1 MMSRWA
7 TLKDRAA
14 GRWQIPLL
22 VVSLALLAG
31 AFMRVRPAPTKL
43 PPEQA
48 LKHLSTLVSGELYDR
63 AIKLAD
69 LLLVGEKYAATDRAA
84 VHLQLGRARYGRAL
98 HRSVRTSVTGR
109 QILEHYQHAV
119 SHAQRLTSD
128 DYRNMGR
135 AFEWQQQF
143 DRALEQYEKALEL
156 GFPQPL
162 DLRKHMLSLILD
174 KMDTPPERSNELV
187 DRFLAEVGDDRLDLI
202 LWATERKLDLLE
214 ALGRLDEAT
223 TLLTR
228 YRESF
233 QSSDLHDRFAYL
245 EAWLLYKAGHFD
257 EAETHLRAV
266 RNRVERE
273 DETYAM
279 TGWLLGRVVMADGGP
294 QRPAEA
300 LSFFQDVIVTRAG
313 TPYGVASRIGAAEA
327 LAMLERHGEATD
339 AYRIAI
345 EELESLGPQRLV
357 NREVLRTSLGVMADG
372 QRQLGRLGEAVDYAQ
387 LAVAL
392 VDSGNIEQTVLFLQ
406 QLAQAQSM
414 LAAQLDGQSRAGRGS
429 TQGKVQAS
437 SRAARDMFAQAA
449 STYLELAQITAL
461 NERLAADTSWRAAE
475 GFARAGERE
484 RAAKLY
490 QSYAKERPQHPLV
503 PRALLRIGQLR
514 QALGQLMPA
523 IEAYQ
528 ECYRRF
534 PRTLDGSR
542 ALVPLA
548 RCYLAMGS
556 DYEDLAEKTLL
567 IVLEDSEVFTPEA
580 PEFSDALFL
589 LGDALNR
596 RGSYER
602 AIATLEEMLERYPD
616 DERVWRA
623 RYLLADSYRKSGLAL
638 KGEVAKAKFA
648 GEIEQIRAE
657 STERFRAAQRLY
669 RRLMTEYERRDPATR
684 NRLAKV
690 YLRHA
695 HLYEA
700 DCYFETQDYR
710 HALKLYEEA
719 AGMYKD
725 SPSALAAYTQI
736 VNSHVF
742 LGEPEEA
749 RAALVR
755 ALVLVDAI
763 PEEAFDRSVS
773 PEKREDWK
781 RYLQWLG
788 RSELF

>member
-1 MMSRWA
+1 MSRWA

-14 GRWQIPLL
+14 SRWQIPLL

-31 AFMRVRPAPTKL
+31 AFLRVRPAATKL
-43 PPEQA
+43 PPEEA
-48 LKHLSTLVSGELYDR
+48 VRRLSTLVSGEFYDH
-63 AIKLAD
+63 AIKFGD
-69 LLLVGEKYAATDRAA
+69 RLLVGEKYAGADRAA
-84 VHLQLGRARYGRAL
+84 VHLQLGRARYGLASD
-98 HRSVRTSVTGR
+98 RSVRTGTIGR
-109 QILEHYQHAV
+109 QILEHYQHAAA
-119 SHAQRLTSD
+119 HAQKLTAN
-128 DYRNMGR
+128 DYTNMGR
-135 AFEWQQQF
+135 AFEWQRQF
-143 DRALEQYEKALEL
+143 GGALEQYEKALEL
-156 GFPQPL
+156 GFPRPL
-162 DLRKHMLSLILD
+162 NLRRHMLSLILE
-174 KMDTPPERSNELV
+174 KIDTPPERCNELV
-187 DRFLAEVGDDRLDLI
+187 DRFLADVGDDRLDLR
-202 LWATERKLDLLE
+202 LWAIERKLDLLE
-214 ALGRLDEAT
+214 ALDRFDEAT

-228 YRESF
+228 HRDSF
-233 QSSDLHDRFAYL
+233 QSSDLHDRFSYL

-273 DETYAM
+273 DETHAM
-279 TGWLLGRVVMADGGP
+279 TGWLLGRVVMSDGGP

-300 LSFFQDVIVTRAG
+300 LSFFSNVVMTRAG
-313 TPYGVASRIGAAEA
+313 TPYGVASRIGSAEA
-327 LAMLERHGEATD
+327 LAMLERHGEAAD

-372 QRQLGRLGEAVDYAQ
+372 QRQAGHVREAVEYAQ

-392 VDSGNIEQTVLFLQ
+392 VDSNNIEQATLFLQ

-414 LAAQLDGQSRAGRGS
+414 LAAQLDGASKEEPGS
-429 TQGKVQAS
+429 TQGKVGAS
-437 SRAARDMFAQAA
+437 SQAARDAFAEAA
-449 STYLELAQITAL
+449 STYLQLAQINAL
-461 NERLAADTSWRAAE
+461 NERVATDTGWRAAE

-490 QSYAKERPQHPLV
+490 QSFAKERPQHALV

-523 IEAYQ
+523 IESYQ

-548 RCYLAMGS
+548 RCYLAMGPN
-556 DYEDLAEKTLL
+556 YEDLAEKTLL

-638 KGEVAKAKFA
+638 KREGAEAKFA
-648 GEIEQIRAE
+648 GEIEQIRTE
-657 STERFRAAQRLY
+657 STARFRAAQRLY
-669 RRLMTEYERRDPATR
+669 RRLMTEYERRDPATP
-684 NRLAKV
+684 NRLVKV
-690 YLRHA
+690 YVRHA
-695 HLYEA
+695 YLYEA

-725 SPSALAAYTQI
+725 TPSALAAYIQI

-763 PEEAFDRSVS
+763 PGDAFGRSVS
-773 PEKREDWK
+773 TEKREDWK